1 MHKLQETAGK
11 MQEALTELLKCDQN
25 VNLVLLGDRT
35 GLTIT
40 KVSRLLAAQM
50 MGVRVDMESLGA
62 IASAVFCGAEEQGNT
77 LTLGVLKAMTAE
89 FRDGKILTAAT
100 GSGGIICVV
109 AGGDAQIGII
119 RVQMGKTARRLSGIL
134 QEFLAADATP
144 TVEAADDLLDALDE
158 LDNF

>member
-1 MHKLQETAGK
+1 MQEISQK
-11 MQEALTELLKCDQN
+11 MQEALTALLKCDQN

-50 MGVRVDMESLGA
+50 MGVRVDLESLGA

-89 FRDGKILTAAT
+89 FGEGKILTAAT

-109 AGGDAQIGII
+109 AGGEAQIGII
-119 RVQMGKTARRLSGIL
+119 RVQMGKTAKRLSGIL
-134 QEFLAADATP
+134 KQFLAVDTTP
-144 TVEAADDLLDALDE
+144 TVEAGDELLDALDE
-158 LDNF
+158 LDEF

>member
-1 MHKLQETAGK
+1 MSTVQETSQK
-11 MQEALTELLKCDQN
+11 MQDALTDLLKCDQH

-50 MGVRVDMESLGA
+50 MGVRVDLESLGA

-77 LTLGVLKAMTAE
+77 LTLGMLRNMTAE

-119 RVQMGKTARRLSGIL
+119 RVQMGKTAKRLSGIL
-134 QEFLAADATP
+134 REFLALDVTP
-144 TVEAADDLLDALDE
+144 TVEAGDDLLDALDE
-158 LDNF
+158 LDDF